1 MGKGRKQPGVL
12 RRLLPPGLDHLS
24 SVPFL
29 VASFP
34 RVSSTRLTSS
44 IHSAPAGPVGD
55 RWMEGGLRQRA
66 VGSFPLPLLHYPRS
80 SGALGG
86 PPRFLSLRSF
96 PRRTAFGRLRRV
108 CDGGRMTTEHGE
120 LRKEGP
126 YRCSPNQEAIWALS
140 SLSHRYHYCLT
151 LLPRLSRFIPSLRY
165 TLLRSVRDA

>member
-1 MGKGRKQPGVL
+1 MRTVGTAIQSPT
-12 RRLLPPGLDHLS
+12 
-24 SVPFL
+24 VPFG
-29 VASFP
+29 
-34 RVSSTRLTSS
+34 RSTFSHPATRSS
-44 IHSAPAGPVGD
+44 IHSLRSLITSREADGD
-55 RWMEGGLRQRA
+55 RRLGRRTEPRTRRGEDMRPNQGSRKEGY
-66 VGSFPLPLLHYPRS
+66 PLVS

>member
-1 MGKGRKQPGVL
+1 
-12 RRLLPPGLDHLS
+12 
-24 SVPFL
+24 
-29 VASFP
+29 
-34 RVSSTRLTSS
+34 
-44 IHSAPAGPVGD
+44 
-55 RWMEGGLRQRA
+55 MEEGLRQRA

-126 YRCSPNQEAIWALS
+126 YRCN
-140 SLSHRYHYCLT
+140 
-151 LLPRLSRFIPSLRY
+151 LPARATRLPFPFPSLR
-165 TLLRSVRDA
+165 LRLRSDRDETRK